1 MKTTFPAVKDLDRQ
15 REWHHID
22 AKGKVLGRLASGVAM
37 ILMGKLKVI
46 WSPHL
51 DVGDFVIVT
60 NAQDIKL
67 TGKKLI
73 QKQYFSHSGYP
84 DGAKLTSVKK
94 LMAERPE
101 RVIKLA
107 VQRMLP
113 KTTLGRKMLTRLKIY
128 SGDKHPHGSQQ
139 PKQN

>member
-1 MKTTFPAVKDLDRQ
+1 MKTTFPKVADLDRQ

-51 DVGDFVIVT
+51 DTGDFVIVT

-67 TGKKLI
+67 TGKKLA

-113 KTTLGRKMLTRLKIY
+113 KTTLGSKMLTRLKIY
-128 SGDKHPHGSQQ
+128 SADKHPHASQQ
-139 PKQN
+139 PKQK